1 MPDAH
6 RLGSACVML
15 ALLAS
20 VATALAQDG
29 ASKAA
34 PEPQPPANTS
44 PADPPAPGA
53 AHSPAVVPAVP
64 DLDAA
69 ALEALVSKLDDSS
82 LAERERAM
90 DALRKLPGVSV
101 RAIERCLRRDSL
113 SPEQR
118 VRLGQVG
125 QSLFLDEPR
134 AAMGVSFTQGLM
146 DDEDV
151 QVQVESPTPGW
162 DAARVL
168 RPMDVL
174 RTIDGL
180 RLRSRAEARAAI
192 ISHDP
197 GETVSLEIIRNGQPG
212 TVRVRLGDF
221 ADLGNRGFIDAVTY
235 EAAWRLRL
243 ARANAESSKP
253 LIIDVVHE
261 DWSNEPVSDGLARME
276 RMNHPITSEPLRT
289 QMRQIPVSDVSAA
302 GPSRATGER
311 EVNNSGQASL
321 TFSSGPSLR
330 GLGGNVRNLGIPR
343 DMARAMIESN
353 KRVRDG
359 LIQSIAHWRQMAA
372 DPNISAEQA
381 AKIRDQVE
389 RFGQRLARLE
399 EQINAQEQ
407 LGNDR

>member
-1 MPDAH
+1 
-6 RLGSACVML
+6 ML
-15 ALLAS
+15 ALLAL
-20 VATALAQDG
+20 VPTALAQD
-29 ASKAA
+29 AAPKAA

-53 AHSPAVVPAVP
+53 AHAPAVVPAAP
-64 DLDAA
+64 ALDAA
-69 ALEALVSKLDDSS
+69 GLEAIVSKFDDSS

-90 DALRKLPGVSV
+90 DELRKLPGISV
-101 RAIERCLRRDSL
+101 REIERCLRRDSL

-134 AAMGVSFTQGLM
+134 AAMGVSFTQGLI

-151 QVQVESPTPGW
+151 QVQVEAPTPGW

-168 RPMDVL
+168 RPMDVI

-180 RLRSRAEARAAI
+180 RLRSRSEARAAI

-197 GETVSLEIIRNGQPG
+197 GETVSLEIMRNGQPG
-212 TVRVRLGDF
+212 TVRVHLGNF
-221 ADLGNRGFIDAVTY
+221 ADLGNRGFIDGVTY

-243 ARANAESSKP
+243 ARANAGSSKP
-253 LIIDVVHE
+253 LIVDVAQE
-261 DWSNEPVSDGLARME
+261 DWSNQPESDGLVRME

-311 EVNNSGQASL
+311 EVNDSGQASL

-330 GLGGNVRNLGIPR
+330 VLGGNARNVGIPR

-359 LIQSIAHWRQMAA
+359 LIQSIAHWRQIAA
-372 DPNISAEQA
+372 DPNISPEQA
-381 AKIRDQVE
+381 AKIRDQVD
-389 RFGQRLARLE
+389 RFRQQLARLE
-399 EQINAQEQ
+399 DQINAQEK